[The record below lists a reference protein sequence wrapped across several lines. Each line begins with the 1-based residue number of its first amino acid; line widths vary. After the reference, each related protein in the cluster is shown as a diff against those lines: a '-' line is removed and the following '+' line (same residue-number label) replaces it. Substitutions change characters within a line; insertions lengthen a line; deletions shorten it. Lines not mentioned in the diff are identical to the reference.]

1 MAEHVCFFPTANGK
15 QIKGDSTQTSLGR
28 QDCIECLS
36 YEQAGATPF
45 EPSTGQASGR
55 RQYTPLK
62 ITKRIDKASPLLWQA
77 MTQNQKVEGV
87 FKFYRPNPTGDGTTE
102 QFFSV
107 QIGKGFI
114 ASIRQFVEDTL
125 APTESYE
132 PPMEELTLIFH
143 EIQWTYTNGGV
154 QHEDKWSES

>member
-1 MAEHVCFFPTANGK
+1 MAEHVHLFLKANGK
-15 QIKGDSTQTSLGR
+15 DIKGESTQTSLSREGS
-28 QDCIECLS
+28 IECLS
-36 YEQAGATPF
+36 YEQAATTPF

-55 RQYTPLK
+55 RQYSPLK
-62 ITKRIDKASPLLWQA
+62 VTKRIDKSSPLLWQA

-107 QIGKGFI
+107 QIAKGFI
-114 ASIRQFVEDTL
+114 SSIRQVVEDTL
-125 APTESYE
+125 SPTESYE
-132 PPMEELTLIFH
+132 PPMEELNIIFH
-143 EIQWTYTNGGV
+143 DIQWTYTNGGV